1 MSQNQIHFNDEN
13 FVQAGPGRTAKGK
26 KKAPVT
32 DQGAVRRNGPK
43 ITISLTPEEKVEID
57 SAKASISANKGVSY
71 AGLLLQLVREKQK
84 SIAEVNSPANIAE
97 TNARIVTIEDSISDL
112 ANDVQTVSKI
122 VTSITTSSI
131 SSKGQLAAKID
142 GTKNE
147 ISNLK
152 GQIESLLASQ
162 LALSK
167 QMNTVITA
175 AIGTAQSMN
184 SLAEKVKAFPQT
196 RGMATQVVMPRS
208 PAGPTDSTSR
218 SNSPSSK
225 S

>member
-1 MSQNQIHFNDEN
+1 MSQNQIHFNVEN
-13 FVQAGPGRTAKGK
+13 SVHTGPGRTAKGK

-32 DQGAVRRNGPK
+32 DKGAVRRNGPK
-43 ITISLTPEEKVEID
+43 ITISLTPEEKAEIE
-57 SAKASISANKGVSY
+57 SAKASIFTNNEVSY
-71 AGLLLQLVREKQK
+71 AGFLLQLVREKLQL
-84 SIAEVNSPANIAE
+84 IAEANSPANIAE
-97 TNARIVTIEDSISDL
+97 TNARILTIEDSISDL
-112 ANDVQTVSKI
+112 TTDVQTVSKI
-122 VTSITTSSI
+122 VTSISTSSI

-142 GTKNE
+142 GTNNE

-162 LALSK
+162 LTLSK

-175 AIGTAQSMN
+175 AIGTTKSMN
-184 SLAEKVKAFPQT
+184 SLAEQVKAFPPT

-208 PAGPTDSTSR
+208 PDSTSR
-218 SNSPSSK
+218 SNAPSSK

>member
-13 FVQAGPGRTAKGK
+13 SVQAGPGRTAKGK

-57 SAKASISANKGVSY
+57 SAKASIFTNKGVSY
-71 AGLLLQLVREKQK
+71 AGLLLQLVREKQQ
-84 SIAEVNSPANIAE
+84 SIVAVNSPANIAE
-97 TNARIVTIEDSISDL
+97 TNERIVTIENSISEL

-122 VTSITTSSI
+122 VTGISTSV

-142 GTKNE
+142 GTNNE

-162 LALSK
+162 LTLSK

-175 AIGTAQSMN
+175 AIGTTTSMN
-184 SLAEKVKAFPQT
+184 SLTEHVKALSPA
-196 RGMATQVVMPRS
+196 RGMTTQVVMPRS
-208 PAGPTDSTSR
+208 PAGSADSTSR
-218 SNSPSSK
+218 SNAPSPK